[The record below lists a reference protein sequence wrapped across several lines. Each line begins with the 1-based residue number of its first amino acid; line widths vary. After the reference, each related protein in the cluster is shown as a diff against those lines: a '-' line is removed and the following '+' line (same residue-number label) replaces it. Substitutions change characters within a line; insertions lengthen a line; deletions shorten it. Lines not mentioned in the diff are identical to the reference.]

1 MSLPAVT
8 GYVLALLERLKEK
21 NDEKKLIEKYGTDPQ
36 SFTFNYDT
44 EETMVSLEKSFL
56 TIRHFQESDPFA
68 AGFPA
73 VSVDAIMAYE
83 HKRIRR
89 LYDASG
95 LSPADAGRHLLP
107 VIQRLISCIHLIP
120 ASGSFHHCG
129 VGGLI
134 EHSLDAAYIASQ
146 NARNVIFPAHEFNC
160 DRLAASR
167 WPVGVGLGCLCHD
180 AAKVLCDVRIK
191 DADSNRLFQPYS
203 ERLDEFLVKN
213 KSRRYRV
220 TWIGEG
226 KHHEEA
232 LTDLFHY
239 LLGEATI
246 QWLGERIAKELS
258 FFFRG
263 KTDECTTRLPE
274 IITKADGES
283 VAEDRRR
290 GQFDRS
296 PAGSEDR
303 EIRNFFASVRR
314 LLAIAQK
321 HTDKAGDAET
331 VFLHGLSIRGWT
343 INTPNSALLLTPDRK
358 LFIAYGQLKEIRKIY
373 ELENISSRN
382 FTPGR
387 RFENMSE
394 DELAGELTA
403 LIDCLNEAGMLEAA
417 PAEAGAEKR
426 RLLWKIGRFNPL
438 CDSEDDIEPFEA
450 LCLNSKGSALLFRD
464 NSMSPEPVSA
474 YAVFSGNRHNIVSRT
489 ESFISAEDPAD
500 SSEGTSGTESESD
513 VEALDEDEQMAAAEA
528 SVIGLSEETDDDYET
543 ENSDSEGEE
552 DEEDDAPWTV
562 SDADAL
568 MPFSAKPKKV
578 KAERNATEEI
588 AGPDTH
594 DEEEQTVSERIAGDA
609 AHAGE
614 ARSFGDGLGAMS
626 PEELVDAL
634 VEEMEGK
641 YESGEVRIFREQGKV
656 WITSEH
662 LLELC
667 EINDTDHI
675 AVRQMICTSAMNNR
689 YPPLKVSSSRIYLI

>member
-1 MSLPAVT
+1 MNFTSVSDC
-8 GYVLALLERLKEK
+8 VLTLLERLKTK
-21 NDEKKLIEKYGTDPQ
+21 SDERKLIEKYGTDPQ
-36 SFTFNYDT
+36 SFTFNYET
-44 EETMVSLEKSFL
+44 AETMVSLEKSFL
-56 TIRHFQESDPFA
+56 TIRHFQESDPFS

-107 VIQRLISCIHLIP
+107 VIQRLVRCVHLIP
-120 ASGSFHHCG
+120 ASGEFHHCS

-146 NARNVIFPAHEFNC
+146 NARNVIFPAHEFNG

-167 WPVGVGLGCLCHD
+167 WPIGVGLGCLCHD

-213 KSRRYRV
+213 RSRRYRV

-226 KHHEEA
+226 KKHEEA

-239 LLGEATI
+239 LLGEPTI
-246 QWLGERIAKELS
+246 QWLGERIARELS

-296 PAGSEDR
+296 LASGEDR
-303 EIRNFFASVRR
+303 EIRNFFAAIRR
-314 LLAIAQK
+314 LLTVGEK
-321 HTDKAGDAET
+321 HTNKTGDTEP
-331 VFLHGLSIRGWT
+331 VFLHGLSVRGWS
-343 INTPNSALLLTPDRK
+343 INTPDSALLLTSDRK
-358 LFIAYGQLKEIRKIY
+358 VFIAYRQLKEIRKIY
-373 ELENISSRN
+373 ELENIGSRN
-382 FTPGR
+382 FIPGR
-387 RFENMSE
+387 KFENLSE
-394 DELAGELTA
+394 DDLAGELSM
-403 LIDCLNEAGMLEAA
+403 LIDCLNESGILEAA
-417 PAEAGAEKR
+417 PSESGAEKLR
-426 RLLWKIGRFNPL
+426 FLWKIGRFNPL
-438 CDSEDDIEPFEA
+438 CDDEEAIKPFEA
-450 LCLNSKGSALLFRD
+450 VCLNSKGFTQLFRD
-464 NSMSPEPVSA
+464 NSICPEPVSA
-474 YAVFSGNRHNIVSRT
+474 YAVFIGNRRNIVSRSD
-489 ESFISAEDPAD
+489 SFSQPEDATDTQIDAPEA
-500 SSEGTSGTESESD
+500 SED
-513 VEALDEDEQMAAAEA
+513 ALDEDEQISAAEA
-528 SVIGLSEETDDDYET
+528 SVVGLPDGSDEDYEKET
-543 ENSDSEGEE
+543 ADDANTSDSDEE
-552 DEEDDAPWTV
+552 DEDDTPWTV
-562 SDADAL
+562 SDADEL
-568 MPFSAKPKKV
+568 MPFSASGAKK
-578 KAERNATEEI
+578 KLFSEPAESSEADDNTEK
-588 AGPDTH
+588 
-594 DEEEQTVSERIAGDA
+594 TVSERIAEETEPEPG
-609 AHAGE
+609 
-614 ARSFGDGLGAMS
+614 RSFADGLGAMS
-626 PEELVDAL
+626 PEELIDAL

-641 YESGEVRIFREQGKV
+641 CESGEVKIFREQGKV

-667 EINDTDHI
+667 EANDTDHI
-675 AVRQMICTSAMNNR
+675 AVRQMICTSVMNNR

>member
-8 GYVLALLERLKEK
+8 GYVLTFLERLKEK
-21 NDEKKLIEKYGTDPQ
+21 SDEKKLIEKYGTDPQ

-44 EETMVSLEKSFL
+44 EETMLSLEKSFL
-56 TIRHFQESDPFA
+56 TIRHFQESDPFS

-95 LSPADAGRHLLP
+95 LSPADAGNHLLP
-107 VIQRLISCIHLIP
+107 VIQRLVRCVHLIP

-146 NARNVIFPAHEFNC
+146 NARNVIFPAHEFNG

-191 DADSNRLFQPYS
+191 DADTNRLFQPYS

-213 KSRRYRV
+213 RSRRYRV

-226 KHHEEA
+226 KKHEEA

-239 LLGEATI
+239 LLGDATI
-246 QWLGERIAKELS
+246 QWLGERIARELS
-258 FFFRG
+258 YFFRG

-283 VAEDRRR
+283 VADDRRR

-296 PAGSEDR
+296 LASGEDR
-303 EIRNFFASVRR
+303 EIRNFFAAVRR
-314 LLAIAQK
+314 LLTIAEK
-321 HTDKAGDAET
+321 HTNKAGDSEA

-343 INTPNSALLLTPDRK
+343 INTPDSALLLTPDRK
-358 LFIAYGQLKEIRKIY
+358 LFIAYRQLKEIRKIY

-387 RFENMSE
+387 KFEAMS
-394 DELAGELTA
+394 DDDLAGELCM
-403 LIDCLNEAGMLEAA
+403 LIDCLNEGGLLETA

-426 RLLWKIGRFNPL
+426 RFLWRIGRFNPL
-438 CDSEDDIEPFEA
+438 CDNEEAIEPFEA
-450 LCLNSKGSALLFRD
+450 LCLNSKGIAMLFRD
-464 NSMSPEPVSA
+464 NSMSPEPLSA
-474 YAVFSGNRHNIVSRT
+474 YAVFTGNRRNIVNRT
-489 ESFISAEDPAD
+489 DSFVSVANSSDSEED
-500 SSEGTSGTESESD
+500 TSDTEPESD
-513 VEALDEDEQMAAAEA
+513 AEELDEDDQISAAEA
-528 SVIGLSEETDDDYET
+528 SVMGLSEDTEDDYET
-543 ENSDSEGEE
+543 DEAESAEE
-552 DEEDDAPWTV
+552 DEDDAPWTV

-568 MPFSAKPKKV
+568 MPFSTKPKKTKPEAV
-578 KAERNATEEI
+578 TVEEDAEPESSQSE
-588 AGPDTH
+588 D
-594 DEEEQTVSERIAGDA
+594 EEQTVSERIADDVA
-609 AHAGE
+609 CASE

-626 PEELVDAL
+626 PEELIDAL

-667 EINDTDHI
+667 ETNDTDHI